1 MRMRMT
7 DLQVCSIT
15 KLRVIT
21 LLAVSTRLPLSCSA
35 HKLPKYSIQTTVK
48 KKKHFQN
55 PRMSSTL
62 AMVLT
67 YSRSFHQK
75 ISPPLSHPN
84 LHENT
89 HSFPTNKLDAGVK
102 IARIGLLTNLG
113 MAIAKGVGGHVFN
126 SQAMIADAW
135 HSLTDMTSDIL
146 TLATVSCSSKP
157 PTGRFPTGYGKIE
170 SLGALGVSSILL
182 IAGCS
187 MCYHSCEIL
196 YSNFILKNAL
206 ESTVHSHG
214 HTHGLTSIP
223 SLHAVWLALGT
234 ILLKEVLYHTTMKIA
249 VIRKS
254 SVLASNAIH
263 HRIDSLTSVVTLF
276 VILGA
281 NFLREA
287 HWLDPVGGFI
297 ISLLVIKG
305 GWANIMSAI
314 YELVD
319 RGIGE
324 EVKTWIRQN
333 AKKTLG
339 EIRHGSHVE
348 LQDVEGLKSGQNYL
362 INLQVAVPPTWSI
375 HTMTEVENELRQA
388 LGSKVQG
395 VRRVQVRFVS
405 KEKDTSSFHDEFI
418 LRTSNQDLEERLD
431 SHDPSISKDIN
442 YKIVDSM
449 EDKH

>member
-1 MRMRMT
+1 
-7 DLQVCSIT
+7 
-15 KLRVIT
+15 
-21 LLAVSTRLPLSCSA
+21 
-35 HKLPKYSIQTTVK
+35 
-48 KKKHFQN
+48 
-55 PRMSSTL
+55 MSSTL

-84 LHENT
+84 HHDKT
-89 HSFPTNKLDAGVK
+89 HLFFTSKQDAGVK
-102 IARIGLLTNLG
+102 IARLGLLTNLS
-113 MAIAKGVGGHVFN
+113 MAIAKGVGGYVFN

-135 HSLTDMTSDIL
+135 HSLTDMASDIL
-146 TLATVSCSSKP
+146 TLATVSCSNKP
-157 PTGRFPTGYGKIE
+157 PTGRFPTGYGKVE
-170 SLGALGVSSILL
+170 SLGALGVSSILF

-196 YSNFILKNAL
+196 YSNFIKNAL
-206 ESTVHSHG
+206 DITVHSHG

-234 ILLKEVLYHTTMKIA
+234 ILLKEVLYHNTMKIA
-249 VIRKS
+249 VRRKS

-263 HRIDSLTSVVTLF
+263 HRIDSLTSTVTLF

-305 GWANIMSAI
+305 GLANIMSAI
-314 YELVD
+314 YELAD

-405 KEKDTSSFHDEFI
+405 KEKDNSSFHDEFI
-418 LRTSNQDLEERLD
+418 LSTSYQDQQEHLD
-431 SHDPSISKDIN
+431 SHNLSISKEMDI
-442 YKIVDSM
+442 KIDDSE